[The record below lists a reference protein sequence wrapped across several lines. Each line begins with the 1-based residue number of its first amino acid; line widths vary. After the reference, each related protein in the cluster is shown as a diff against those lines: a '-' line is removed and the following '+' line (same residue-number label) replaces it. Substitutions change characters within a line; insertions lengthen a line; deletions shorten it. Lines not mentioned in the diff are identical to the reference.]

1 MSNIKSIYQTIFS
14 LLFISIMT
22 VSCIKSGASESYND
36 ADFLGKTFDQ
46 IVQSEADPELG
57 GPGFIKFNSKNNT
70 HIKFGD
76 IVFIYNF
83 KISSNKI
90 IFEELNT
97 KEVLEFSILSK
108 NKLKDKYGVIWEYK
122 EQN

>member
-1 MSNIKSIYQTIFS
+1 MSNIKSIYQTIFG
-14 LLFISIMT
+14 LLLISILT
-22 VSCIKSGASESYND
+22 LSCIKSSTSDSFND
-36 ADFLGKTFDQ
+36 AFFLGKTFDQ
-46 IVQSEADPELG
+46 IVDSEINPELG

-83 KISSNKI
+83 RISANKI
-90 IFEELNT
+90 VFEELNT

-108 NKLKDKYGVIWEYK
+108 NKLKDKYDVIWECK
-122 EQN
+122 E

>member
-14 LLFISIMT
+14 LLLVAIMT
-22 VSCIKSGASESYND
+22 VSCIKSGTSESFNE